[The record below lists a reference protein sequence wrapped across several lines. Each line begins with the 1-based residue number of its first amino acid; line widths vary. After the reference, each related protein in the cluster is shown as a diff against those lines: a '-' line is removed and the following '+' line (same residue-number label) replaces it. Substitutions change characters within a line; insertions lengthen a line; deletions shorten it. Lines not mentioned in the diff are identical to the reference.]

1 MTTTTFDQS
10 EPSDEDIVKLLR
22 AEYIH
27 ADGDFY
33 GSETQYWLYA
43 AAADEIE
50 KLREDVRIL
59 RTVLDITEN

>member
-10 EPSDEDIVKLLR
+10 EPEDIVKLLR
-22 AEYIH
+22 EEYIH

-33 GSETQYWLYA
+33 GSQTQYWLYA